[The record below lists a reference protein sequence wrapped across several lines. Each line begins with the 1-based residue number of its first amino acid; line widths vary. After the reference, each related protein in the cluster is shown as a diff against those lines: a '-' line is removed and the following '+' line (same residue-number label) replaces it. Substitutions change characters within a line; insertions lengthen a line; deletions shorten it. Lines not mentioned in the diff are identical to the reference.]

1 MKKILQYFT
10 IVFLTIFSI
19 DLIIFLFAPS
29 VIQKFSIFYLNDER
43 LLLNKGFPKNYFIN
57 DIDRGFDI
65 SKSPGIFKMKIPT
78 EISNTYN
85 GYANSLGCNDQEKK
99 TNRNKIIYLAGDSF
113 TWGFVPTKK
122 RFSNILSNELKKFD
136 VYNCGVPHTG
146 QFHQFSKFLQ
156 IFRNLKNLDIVIIN
170 IFENDIENDFF
181 YPHSEVLNGYL
192 IDNKDWCLN
201 NNEIKIFKKSSDD
214 LKKNFNNSNL
224 KNYIISKIARNS
236 ATSNILYYGYKSFY
250 NTVVIKNFTSFQ
262 CPKLSSNIYEYS
274 NFNQKLMDD
283 FLKKYK
289 FKLQKWIN
297 HSKENDYEIIFSIIS
312 KKNTQRKELQIIFDY
327 IQRQNIKVFKFD
339 DYISEA
345 NIIKKNLYWKY
356 DIHLNIEGHKEYA
369 TYLKKAINDY

>member
-1 MKKILQYFT
+1 M
-10 IVFLTIFSI
+10 
-19 DLIIFLFAPS
+19 PS
-29 VIQKFSIFYLNDER
+29 VIKKFSIFYLNDER

-65 SKSPGIFKMKIPT
+65 SKSSGIFKIKIPT

-85 GYANSLGCNDQEKK
+85 SYANLLGCNDQEKK
-99 TNRNKIIYLAGDSF
+99 TNRNKIIYLAGDSY

-170 IFENDIENDFF
+170 ISENDIENDFF
-181 YPHSEVLNGYL
+181 YPHSEVIDGYL
-192 IDNKDWCLN
+192 ADNKHWCLN
-201 NNEIKIFKKSSDD
+201 NNEIKIFKRSSDD
-214 LKKNFNNSNL
+214 LKKNFDNSNL

-236 ATSNILYYGYKSFY
+236 ATSNILYYWYKSFY
-250 NTVVIKNFTSFQ
+250 NTVVVKNFTSFE

-283 FLKKYK
+283 FLKEYK

-312 KKNTQRKELQIIFDY
+312 KKNSQRKESQIIFDY

-356 DIHLNIEGHKEYA
+356 DTHLNIEGHKENA
-369 TYLKKAINDY
+369 VYLKNAINDY